1 MSLCGS
7 QRGEGEGV
15 SGPSEAGAT
24 EVIACPAC
32 RHLLRVPVAWLGE
45 AVQCPQCRARF
56 RAPVRQ
62 GERLSEPELLEAG
75 GAAAAGNQGG
85 RGAGA
90 PDAALWLPAY
100 GLIVCGLAGLIVN
113 VLITWR
119 LHSDPEGS
127 RAYVQHQIERLREW
141 GFGADEA
148 EAEQPQ
154 RDAERG
160 EWAMRHLPW
169 IVPASAGAAA
179 LALLGGL
186 SIALRWNYRLA
197 QIGCLAAGLNP
208 VGLCCLPG
216 ALVGLWGLILLQSEE
231 GRGHF
236 GLPTL

>member
-1 MSLCGS
+1 MGPKE
-7 QRGEGEGV
+7 REGEGV
-15 SGPSEAGAT
+15 SGASERGST
-24 EVIACPAC
+24 EVISCPAC

-62 GERLSEPELLEAG
+62 GERLSVPELLDEGQAAVAG
-75 GAAAAGNQGG
+75 GASGSA
-85 RGAGA
+85 
-90 PDAALWLPAY
+90 DAALWLPAY

-113 VLITWR
+113 ILITWR

-127 RAYVQHQIERLREW
+127 RAYIQQQMERLRQW
-141 GFGADEA
+141 GFGAEEA
-148 EAEQPQ
+148 EAERQQ
-154 RDAERG
+154 RDAERQ
-160 EWAMRHLPW
+160 EWATRHLPW

-179 LALLGGL
+179 LTLLGGI

-216 ALVGLWGLILLQSEE
+216 ALVGLWGLLLLQSAE

-236 GLPTL
+236 GLPVL